1 MCKNTHSLVKPL
13 EEAHFMGDSDTHHET
28 LFLVFL
34 HSKMPTTKTRPKKKS
49 PEDKRKLLEK
59 MKFLFMK
66 IISFSKCLQPNPRHT
81 STQVETQPQ
90 LHQSHFTA
98 LLLSDLPMTPC

>member
-34 HSKMPTTKTRPKKKS
+34 HSKMPTTKTRPKKK
-49 PEDKRKLLEK
+49 PRRQKKAVRKNEVP
-59 MKFLFMK
+59 
-66 IISFSKCLQPNPRHT
+66 IHENY
-81 STQVETQPQ
+81 
-90 LHQSHFTA
+90 
-98 LLLSDLPMTPC
+98 